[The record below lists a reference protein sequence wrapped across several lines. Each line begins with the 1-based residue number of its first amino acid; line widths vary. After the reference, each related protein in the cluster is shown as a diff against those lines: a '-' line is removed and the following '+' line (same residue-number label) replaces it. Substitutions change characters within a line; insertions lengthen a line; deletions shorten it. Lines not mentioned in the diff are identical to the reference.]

1 MNQAEATE
9 LLRSHL
15 IVDPLTQSLEERLI
29 SHTGGNP
36 LFIEECLISLSE
48 TGDLHRE
55 GSRFRLIRPVTAV
68 ELPLTVRA
76 LISARVDRLAP
87 IEKDILQAAAVVG
100 QRVPHDILASVV
112 QHEAAVLNEALQSL
126 CGGQFLVSSPPQAE
140 VEYEFRHALTRDAV
154 YHSMLLRQR
163 RKMHGNVVAAIER
176 LHKHRIMEYSESLA
190 DHAQRA
196 EDWPRAVT
204 YLRQSANKAT
214 ARNSNRAALQFLIE
228 ALAAAESLPDGPNK
242 LPTVIDVLLQHRY
255 PLFKL
260 GELAE
265 VSRILSRAADM
276 MHALDDPGRLSLL
289 HAYRSHILWVNGES
303 LRALEESRAST
314 AAAARMKDKGLEV
327 RARFQEG
334 MVLTYR
340 GDYAAG
346 IPALSELLE
355 HIVAGFAAGAYP
367 DASMAVTAQ
376 SYLARAHA
384 EIGNFDRARHYVDS
398 AIELADTMANT
409 FSQAFA
415 ALSAGFLHLSLGDLQ
430 AAIAHLERAREKS
443 IEAETE
449 YLVPLPT
456 GFLGMAYVMAGQADR
471 AIVLLEDAIR
481 QADRIGFRA
490 GQPYRL
496 AALAR
501 AYLAT
506 GRTDDALRVATEAR
520 RLASYQGEVFGLAI
534 ALCALAEIARQATPA
549 GSSDA
554 QDYLQRALE
563 LARTHGLA
571 PIERL
576 CARALSGS

>member
-1 MNQAEATE
+1 MQWDSTSRFVGREAELSKLTQALHIALAGAGGAVAVSGEAGSGKSRLVQEFVRHCRHFQPVVVAGQAQSFGQRGYQMIIGMLEAWLGITAANSTETLRQKIRSGVASAMRVRASDQQQAATIQALIALCDITAADPAWLALDPSERRSRITAAVCTLLQQISEETPLVLVAEDLHWADADSIHVLGKLAEAAAAQRMLLVMTCRDNSRPIDLDAFGASSCRLGPLNQAEATE

-214 ARNSNRAALQFLIE
+214 ARDSNRAALQFLIE
-228 ALAAAESLPDGPNK
+228 ALAAARVPAGRAEQAS
-242 LPTVIDVLLQHRY
+242 HRDRR
-255 PLFKL
+255 
-260 GELAE
+260 
-265 VSRILSRAADM
+265 SSAA
-276 MHALDDPGRLSLL
+276 P
-289 HAYRSHILWVNGES
+289 
-303 LRALEESRAST
+303 
-314 AAAARMKDKGLEV
+314 
-327 RARFQEG
+327 
-334 MVLTYR
+334 
-340 GDYAAG
+340 
-346 IPALSELLE
+346 
-355 HIVAGFAAGAYP
+355 
-367 DASMAVTAQ
+367 
-376 SYLARAHA
+376 
-384 EIGNFDRARHYVDS
+384 
-398 AIELADTMANT
+398 
-409 FSQAFA
+409 
-415 ALSAGFLHLSLGDLQ
+415 LSAVQ
-430 AAIAHLERAREKS
+430 A
-443 IEAETE
+443 
-449 YLVPLPT
+449 
-456 GFLGMAYVMAGQADR
+456 G
-471 AIVLLEDAIR
+471 
-481 QADRIGFRA
+481 
-490 GQPYRL
+490 
-496 AALAR
+496 
-501 AYLAT
+501 
-506 GRTDDALRVATEAR
+506 
-520 RLASYQGEVFGLAI
+520 
-534 ALCALAEIARQATPA
+534 
-549 GSSDA
+549 
-554 QDYLQRALE
+554 
-563 LARTHGLA
+563 
-571 PIERL
+571 
-576 CARALSGS
+576 

>member
-1 MNQAEATE
+1 MRVRASDQQQAGTIQALIALCDITAADPAWLALDPSERRSRITAAVCTLLQQISEETPLVLVAEDLHWADADSIHVLGKLAEAAAAQRMLLVMTCRDNSRPIDLDAFGASSCRLGPLNQAEATE

-140 VEYEFRHALTRDAV
+140 VEYEFRHPLTRDAV

-260 GELAE
+260 GGWE
-265 VSRILSRAADM
+265 VPRILSRAADM

-289 HAYRSHILWVNGES
+289 HAYRSHILWVNGGS

-314 AAAARMKDKGLEV
+314 AGGAHEGQGLGGSCTL
-327 RARFQEG
+327 QEG

-355 HIVAGFAAGAYP
+355 HIVAGFAAGP
-367 DASMAVTAQ
+367 IRM
-376 SYLARAHA
+376 RAW
-384 EIGNFDRARHYVDS
+384 R
-398 AIELADTMANT
+398 
-409 FSQAFA
+409 
-415 ALSAGFLHLSLGDLQ
+415 
-430 AAIAHLERAREKS
+430 
-443 IEAETE
+443 
-449 YLVPLPT
+449 
-456 GFLGMAYVMAGQADR
+456 
-471 AIVLLEDAIR
+471 
-481 QADRIGFRA
+481 
-490 GQPYRL
+490 
-496 AALAR
+496 
-501 AYLAT
+501 
-506 GRTDDALRVATEAR
+506 
-520 RLASYQGEVFGLAI
+520 
-534 ALCALAEIARQATPA
+534 
-549 GSSDA
+549 
-554 QDYLQRALE
+554 
-563 LARTHGLA
+563 
-571 PIERL
+571 
-576 CARALSGS
+576 